1 MVVELFPKDVLLD
14 NVRHFG
20 KRDTGKPDKSKA
32 GAQAFASWS
41 VRSDQ
46 RVSTPSL
53 FPPCC

>member
-1 MVVELFPKDVLLD
+1 MVVELFPKDVVHA

-20 KRDTGKPDKSKA
+20 GKRSIRENP

-53 FPPCC
+53 SFRPAAQ